1 MHDIEDKIN
10 FLIYFKNYQKEYNY
24 SNYIIVQKEIEA
36 RNKEK
41 ACQLA
46 ILKKE
51 KEMKEKERK
60 VEEKNNR
67 IIIKPIKKVPE
78 SFKLK
83 NNPKIK

>member
-1 MHDIEDKIN
+1 
-10 FLIYFKNYQKEYNY
+10 
-24 SNYIIVQKEIEA
+24 
-36 RNKEK
+36 
-41 ACQLA
+41 LA